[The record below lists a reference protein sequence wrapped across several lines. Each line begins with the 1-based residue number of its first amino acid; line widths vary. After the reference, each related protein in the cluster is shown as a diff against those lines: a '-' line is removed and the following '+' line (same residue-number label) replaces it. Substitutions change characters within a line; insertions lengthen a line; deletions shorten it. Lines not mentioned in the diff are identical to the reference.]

1 MRVTIKSVLDPASGL
16 VEFQSELGASR
27 GRWWAGPMPVP
38 GTTYF
43 VEVDVNKVLTV
54 GTDFVYV
61 DDVDQPSIGG
71 DGDRSV
77 LIGILERIDDDF
89 VIFRLGKCLIMLEVE
104 GAPLTKGAC
113 VRVGPVHLS
122 LSDMMY

>member
-1 MRVTIKSVLDPASGL
+1 MRVTIESVLDPASGL

-27 GRWWAGPMPVP
+27 GRWAGAMPVP

-43 VEVDVNKVLTV
+43 VEFDVNKVLTV
-54 GTDFVYV
+54 GTDFVVV

-77 LIGILERIDDDF
+77 LIGILERIEDDGI

-122 LSDMMY
+122 LSDMNY